1 MKQLLP
7 LKYCL
12 AFSLYIVAG
21 FAFSLSAYWT
31 YSLVIYAYF
40 IIPVLELFYKPDFKN
55 IDIEEKRY
63 RKSNIYDYL
72 LYMMVPLHYLTLSY
86 FFYSIS
92 QVNLETYEIIGRILT
107 MGTICG
113 HSINIAHEL
122 GHRGRKFEQNLSKT
136 LLLGSLYMHFIIEHN
151 RGHHKRVATREDPAT
166 AREGEMLYIFLFRSI
181 IYSYIS
187 AWRLE
192 NKRLKDRNKK
202 FISFDNEMIRFSI
215 IQLIFCVF
223 IYLLLGLIY
232 LQYFAAVA
240 FIGIILLETINYV
253 EHYGLLRKIDEDGKY
268 EKITFMHSW
277 NSNITLG
284 RIMLFELSRHS
295 DHHLIA
301 SKKYQDLDCH
311 KGSPEHPTGY
321 IGMILLSFFPPVW
334 FLIVNPRL
342 KKIKEIQGK

>member
-1 MKQLLP
+1 MKKLLS

-12 AFSLYIVAG
+12 AFSLYIVAAL
-21 FAFSLSAYWT
+21 AFTLQDYWT
-31 YSLVIYAYF
+31 YSLVIYAYL
-40 IIPVLELFYKPDFKN
+40 IIPLIELFYKPDFN
-55 IDIEEKRY
+55 NTDIEEKRS
-63 RKSNIYDYL
+63 RQTIIYDYL

-92 QVNLETYEIIGRILT
+92 QVNLETYEIIGRVLT

-122 GHRGRKFEQNLSKT
+122 GHRGRRFEQNLSKT

-166 AREGEMLYIFLFRSI
+166 AREGEILYIFLFRSI

-215 IQLIFCVF
+215 IQLIFCGF
-223 IYLLLGLIY
+223 IYLLLGWIY
-232 LQYFAAVA
+232 IQYFAATA

-253 EHYGLLRKIDEDGKY
+253 EHYGLMRKRDEDGKY
-268 EKITFMHSW
+268 EKITSMHSW
-277 NSNITLG
+277 NANITLG

-301 SKKYQDLDCH
+301 SKKYQDLDSH

-321 IGMILLSFFPPVW
+321 IGMILLSFFPPAW
-334 FLIVNPRL
+334 FYIVHPRL
-342 KKIKEIQGK
+342 EKIKVIQDR